1 MRLTPPA
8 ALVAVSLVV
17 TGCGVLS
24 SATCD
29 FAADDQI
36 ESILGETEL
45 ETFNV
50 ERLDECTFTSVDD
63 PSQQVVVR
71 VETVPDAQIFV
82 EHAIEATADPS
93 RVQDLGLGEGAVM
106 FEDEAVL
113 GRTGDQVA
121 LITGTVPTEELV
133 DVLAIT
139 LDLLVPTE

>member
-1 MRLTPPA
+1 MRFRPPA
-8 ALVAVSLVV
+8 ALLAVTLVLS
-17 TGCGVLS
+17 GCGVFS

-29 FAADDQI
+29 FAAAGQI
-36 ESILGETEL
+36 ESILGEVEL

-50 ERLDECTFTSVDD
+50 ERLDECTFTSVDN
-63 PSQQVVVR
+63 PGQQVVIR

-93 RVQDLGLGEGAVM
+93 RVQDLDFGEGAVM

-133 DVLAIT
+133 DVLAAT
-139 LDLLVPTE
+139 LDALGQ

>member
-82 EHAIEATADPS
+82 EHAIEATVDPS
-93 RVQDLGLGEGAVM
+93 RVQDLDLGEGAVM
-106 FEDEAVL
+106 FEGEAVL

>member
-1 MRLTPPA
+1 MRLSSPTA
-8 ALVAVSLVV
+8 LLVVALVLS
-17 TGCGVLS
+17 GCGVFS
-24 SATCD
+24 PATCD
-29 FAADDQI
+29 FTANDQI
-36 ESILGETEL
+36 ESILGEVEL

-63 PSQQVVVR
+63 PGQEVVIR

-82 EHAIEATADPS
+82 EHAIEATVDPS
-93 RVQDLGLGEGAVM
+93 RVQDLDLGEGAVM

-133 DVLAIT
+133 DVLAAT
-139 LDLLVPTE
+139 LDALGQ